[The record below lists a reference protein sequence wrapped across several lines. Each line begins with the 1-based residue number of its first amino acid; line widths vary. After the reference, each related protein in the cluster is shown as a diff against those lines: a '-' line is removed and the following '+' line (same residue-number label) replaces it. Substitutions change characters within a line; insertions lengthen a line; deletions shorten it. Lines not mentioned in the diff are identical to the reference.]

1 MNKYLLFLFALL
13 FSPTLLWAQTPAF
26 TGEPSSW
33 HEGFSRYDYLM
44 DEHTFAITP
53 YKAQEGE
60 GFGVKDP
67 PAGYRRCIVVVP
79 HQAAPGNPWSW
90 RGCYWDHQ
98 PQAEI
103 ELLKRGFFVAYISAN
118 ATLAP
123 DATWDAF
130 YTWLTHE
137 KRLSSKPNFIGM
149 SRGGEYEYRWAT
161 AHPDA
166 VSCIYADNPAV
177 DRASLALLG
186 GLAANDV
193 PLLHICGSMDPL
205 YLGSTAAVEH
215 IYQAFGGRISVIVKE
230 GFGHHPHSFHDAT
243 PIADFIERS
252 FREKT
257 AAPPDFVKAVYAGPG
272 AAGAG
277 GAAAAS
283 GTTATETAL
292 PKTWYYS
299 TENDYRWIP
308 AEKAYL
314 SERGPFFSGAYARYQ
329 LLIPGVDAFTTVI
342 VPKEPAPGKPW
353 VLRADYVTPDDRV
366 DQALLA
372 KGWTIVTGAVP
383 YNYDGPVPAQWKAIY
398 TYLTGYGFALK
409 PVLMGRGGAAGE
421 VMGWAIANPD
431 KVACVYAE
439 NPILE
444 SKLMLGGKAPLDTLA
459 PLAKAGV
466 PLLFVCGAND
476 PSLAGPA
483 QPTGPTPS
491 SGSTQPAG
499 PTTSSGQAQS
509 VGQTPST
516 RQAQLAATRYRQ
528 AGGSIILLT
537 RKGEGHS
544 LKPEDPAEV
553 VDFITKH
560 QQSSR

>member
-1 MNKYLLFLFALL
+1 MNKLILSLLAVLL
-13 FSPTLLWAQTPAF
+13 SPALLWAQTPVF
-26 TGEPSSW
+26 TGAPSSW
-33 HEGFSRYDYLM
+33 HEGFSRYDYLL
-44 DEHTFAITP
+44 DEHTLAITP
-53 YKAQEGE
+53 YKAPEAE

-67 PAGYRRCIVVVP
+67 PAGYRRCVVVVP
-79 HQAAPGNPWSW
+79 QHPAQGNPWSW

-98 PQAEI
+98 PQTEI
-103 ELLKRGFFVAYISAN
+103 ELLKRGFFIAYISAN

-130 YTWLTHE
+130 YAWLTRE
-137 KRLSSKPNFIGM
+137 KGLSPKPNFIGM

-161 AHPDA
+161 AHPGA

-177 DRASLALLG
+177 DRASLELLG

-193 PLLHICGSMDPL
+193 PLLHVCGSIDPL
-205 YLGSTAAVEH
+205 YIGSTAAVEK
-215 IYQAFGGRISVIVKE
+215 IYQAFGGRISVIIKE

-243 PIADFIERS
+243 PIADFIEQS

-257 AAPPDFVKAVYAGPG
+257 SAPPDFVKAVYGGPG

-277 GAAAAS
+277 GAAI
-283 GTTATETAL
+283 
-292 PKTWYYS
+292 PKTWYYN
-299 TENDYRWIP
+299 TEDTYRWAA
-308 AEKAYL
+308 AEKAWL

-353 VLRADYVTPDDRV
+353 VFRADYSKPDDRV
-366 DQALLA
+366 DLALLA

-383 YNYDGPVPAQWKAIY
+383 YNYDGPVPAQWNAIY
-398 TYLTGYGFALK
+398 TYLTGYGFAAR

-421 VMGWAIANPD
+421 AMGWAIANPE
-431 KVACVYAE
+431 KVACIYAE

-466 PLLFVCGAND
+466 PLLFVCGAED
-476 PSLAGPA
+476 PSATG
-483 QPTGPTPS
+483 QPQS
-491 SGSTQPAG
+491 SERA
-499 PTTSSGQAQS
+499 TSQAQS
-509 VGQTPST
+509 TA
-516 RQAQLAATRYRQ
+516 QAQVAETRYRQ
-528 AGGSIILLT
+528 AGGKLILFI
-537 RKGEGHS
+537 RKNEGHI
-544 LKPEDPAEV
+544 LKPEAPAEV
-553 VDFITKH
+553 LDFIG
-560 QQSSR
+560 RYAR

>member
-1 MNKYLLFLFALL
+1 MVKPATFSLYFHMNKLILSLFAALL
-13 FSPTLLWAQTPAF
+13 SPTLLWAQTPVF

-33 HEGFSRYDYLM
+33 HEGFRRYDYLL
-44 DEHTFAITP
+44 DEHTLAMTP
-53 YKAQEGE
+53 YKAPETE

-79 HQAAPGNPWSW
+79 QHPAPGNPWSW

-98 PQAEI
+98 PQTEI

-123 DATWDAF
+123 DGTWDAF
-130 YTWLTHE
+130 YTWLTRD
-137 KRLSSKPNFIGM
+137 KGLSPKPAFIGM

-161 AHPDA
+161 THPDA
-166 VSCIYADNPAV
+166 ISCIYADNPAV
-177 DRASLALLG
+177 DRASLERLG

-193 PLLHICGSMDPL
+193 PLLHVCGSIDPL
-205 YLGSTAAVEH
+205 YVGSTAAVEN
-215 IYQAFGGRISVIVKE
+215 IYHAFGGRISVIIKE

-243 PIADFIERS
+243 PIADFIEQS

-257 AAPPDFVKAVYAGPG
+257 TAPPDFVKAVYAGPG
-272 AAGAG
+272 AA
-277 GAAAAS
+277 
-283 GTTATETAL
+283 T
-292 PKTWYYS
+292 KTYYYS
-299 TENDYRWIP
+299 TENTYRWVP
-308 AEKAYL
+308 AEKAWI

-353 VLRADYVTPDDRV
+353 VFRADYVTSDDRV

-383 YNYDGPVPAQWKAIY
+383 YNYDGPVPAQWNAIY
-398 TYLTGYGFALK
+398 TYLAGYGFAAK

-421 VMGWAIANPD
+421 AMGWAIANPE

-439 NPILE
+439 DPILE

-466 PLLFVCGAND
+466 PLLFVCGAED
-476 PSLAGPA
+476 PSLAGGTSSPGQA
-483 QPTGPTPS
+483 RPTEQTPPTG
-491 SGSTQPAG
+491 
-499 PTTSSGQAQS
+499 
-509 VGQTPST
+509 
-516 RQAQLAATRYRQ
+516 QAQLAATRYRR
-528 AGGSIILLT
+528 AGGKITVLI
-537 RKGEGHS
+537 RKGEGH
-544 LKPEDPAEV
+544 LLRPEDPAEV
-553 VDFITKH
+553 LEFIG
-560 QQSSR
+560 RYAR